1 MVGSD
6 FVVFGFIL
14 GGFVRNDWFLPKN
27 LEKSQAECMSSD
39 PGRISEGGDFASYAR
54 ANRGVG
60 LTGSGIESH
69 NLTNPSIRIRLYK
82 HILGSVPR
90 KKIADIGCGLGFSSK
105 ALADVFL
112 ANVDGYEVSL
122 DAVQFSKRTWPGLC
136 FFCRAIEP
144 GIPLGQTYDLIV
156 AQEFY
161 PFTRT
166 AELSIH
172 LGYVDVLERSLN
184 GGGVLLIGLSEG
196 TKESILSNISQLQDH
211 LQNKSLNISLVRLP
225 FDKVYQKIPFYA
237 IANLLSLTLSFL
249 MKKPRF
255 CVVLIERS

>member
-1 MVGSD
+1 VS
-6 FVVFGFIL
+6 
-14 GGFVRNDWFLPKN
+14 NDWFLPKN

-39 PGRISEGGDFASYAR
+39 PETMSGGGDFGSYAR

-69 NLTNPSIRIRLYK
+69 NLTNPSVRIFLYK
-82 HILGSVPR
+82 HILGSASRV
-90 KKIADIGCGLGFSSK
+90 KIADLGCGLGFSSK
-105 ALADVFL
+105 ALADVFF

-144 GIPLGQTYDLIV
+144 GVPLGQMYDLIV

-166 AELSIH
+166 ADFSIH
-172 LGYVDVLERSLN
+172 LGYIDALERSLN
-184 GGGVLLIGLSEG
+184 SGGVLLIGLSGG
-196 TKESILSNISQLQDH
+196 TKESILSNISKLQDQ
-211 LQNKSLNISLVRLP
+211 LKNKSLNISLVRLP
-225 FDKVYQKIPFYA
+225 FDKIYQKLPFYA
-237 IANLLSLTLSFL
+237 IANLLSLILSFL

-255 CVVLIERS
+255 CVVLIERK

>member
-1 MVGSD
+1 VVGSD

-225 FDKVYQKIPFYA
+225 FDKIYQKIPFYA
-237 IANLLSLTLSFL
+237 IANLLSLILSFL

>member
-1 MVGSD
+1 VS
-6 FVVFGFIL
+6 
-14 GGFVRNDWFLPKN
+14 NDWFLPKN

-39 PGRISEGGDFASYAR
+39 PGTISEGGDFASYAR

-60 LTGSGIESH
+60 LTGSGVESH
-69 NLTNPSIRIRLYK
+69 NLTHPSFRIRLYK

-90 KKIADIGCGLGFSSK
+90 EKIADLGCGLGFSSK

-166 AELSIH
+166 ADIGIH
-172 LGYVDVLERSLN
+172 LGYIDALERSLKT
-184 GGGVLLIGLSEG
+184 GGVLLIGLSEG
-196 TKESILSNISQLQDH
+196 TKESILSNISKLQDQ
-211 LQNKSLNISLVRLP
+211 LKNKRLNISLVRLP

-237 IANLLSLTLSFL
+237 VANLLSLAVSFL
-249 MKKPRF
+249 MNKPRF
-255 CVVLIERS
+255 CVILIDRS